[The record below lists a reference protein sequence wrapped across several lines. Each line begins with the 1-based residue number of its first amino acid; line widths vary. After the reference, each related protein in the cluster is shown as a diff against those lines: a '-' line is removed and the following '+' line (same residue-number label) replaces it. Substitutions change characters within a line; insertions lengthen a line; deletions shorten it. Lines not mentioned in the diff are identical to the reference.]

1 VIELLGC
8 GSLTPLGD
16 RFVRAMGETVAP
28 WLDEPISSAAL
39 TAARAA
45 ADQHRAAFDLAVR
58 AGR

>member
-1 VIELLGC
+1 
-8 GSLTPLGD
+8 
-16 RFVRAMGETVAP
+16 MGETVAP